1 MKLPI
6 RVTQIKA
13 GSGPGPYLRGMTHLV
28 LILHLFIGATLA
40 GVGIVVLLV
49 AGLGGAWTLSAAVV
63 CGFTIAFPIARAVAR
78 AIGGE

>member
-1 MKLPI
+1 M
-6 RVTQIKA
+6 
-13 GSGPGPYLRGMTHLV
+13 SHLV

-49 AGLGGAWTLSAAVV
+49 AGLGGAWALAAAVAV
-63 CGFTIAFPIARAVAR
+63 GFVAAFPIARAVAR